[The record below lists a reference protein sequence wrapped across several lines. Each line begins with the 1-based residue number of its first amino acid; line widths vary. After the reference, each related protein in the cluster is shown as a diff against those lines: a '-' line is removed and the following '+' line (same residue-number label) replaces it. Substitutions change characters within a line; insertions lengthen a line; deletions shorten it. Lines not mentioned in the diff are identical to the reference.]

1 MNIEAL
7 LEASYMNAIRRFL
20 QENKREYDGRI
31 HVSHVLQCLRR
42 SYYEIK
48 APPETVPNFN
58 LFIGIGIHEL
68 IEAILVRELSEYCGM
83 IRNVYYEVEI
93 SNGVCVGTPDLI
105 IEFDDYRVVVDLKTT
120 KYNLPN
126 SKNKF
131 AEKMLEKYI
140 MQTVAYVHMTN
151 SDFGILMFIKRQNG
165 KPKFFRVERNDSIYR
180 EVISRCKRLK
190 RALELNEEPEGEP
203 DVFCEPYIDPKTGEK
218 RGGCPFYD
226 SCPYVR
232 KLVKHEWW

>member
-48 APPETVPNFN
+48 TPPETVPNFN

-83 IRNVYYEVEI
+83 IRNVYYEVEV

-190 RALELNEEPEGEP
+190 RALELDEEPEGEP

-218 RGGCPFYD
+218 RGGCPFYC

-232 KLVKHEWW
+232 KLVKHGWW